1 MSAAARLKSTS
12 AVLSAAL
19 LLVGCAGLKKAIP
32 TTGIKYIPCVN
43 VDPITYSGANDTPE
57 TKEQVQAF
65 NSVYDEQCK

>member
-1 MSAAARLKSTS
+1 
-12 AVLSAAL
+12 
-19 LLVGCAGLKKAIP
+19 AGLKKAIP